1 MKRFLSAPKKRK
13 TDMSYNLFSRVYDTL
28 TENVEYSRRAG
39 CFCSLLSENGIDGG
53 LLLDLACGTGSLSV
67 EFAKRG
73 FSVIGVDISEDM
85 LSVAQEKAYEAK
97 QDILFLKQ
105 DMRSLDLFG
114 TINCAVCALDSL
126 NHLESI
132 EDIEQTFKKV
142 SLFLEDG
149 GLFIFDMNTLYKHRE
164 ILRNNS
170 FIYDCNGVFCAWQ
183 NTLRD
188 DGATVDINLDFFV
201 ENEDSSYSRFCESFS
216 EKAYETDDIISAL
229 KKADFNIISILN
241 DLTNDTPDEKP
252 ERVVFVARRN
262 NR

>member
-1 MKRFLSAPKKRK
+1 MKRFLSASAKIKA
-13 TDMSYNLFSRVYDTL
+13 DMSYNFFSRFYDTL
-28 TENVEYSRRAG
+28 TENVEYFRRAG
-39 CFCSLLSENGIDGG
+39 FFCSLLSENGIDGG

-67 EFAKRG
+67 EFAKKG

-85 LSVAQEKAYEAK
+85 LSVAQKKAYEAK

-132 EDIEQTFKKV
+132 EDVEQTFKRV

-149 GLFIFDMNTLYKHRE
+149 GLFVFDMNTLYKHRE
-164 ILRNNS
+164 ILKNNS
-170 FIYDCNGVFCAWQ
+170 FIYDCGDVFCVWQ
-183 NTLRD
+183 NTLTD
-188 DGATVDINLDFFV
+188 DNATVEINLDFFAK
-201 ENEDSSYSRFCESFS
+201 NGDSSYSRFCESFR
-216 EKAYETDDIISAL
+216 EKAYETDAVTSAL
-229 KKADFNIISILN
+229 EKADFSVIGILN
-241 DLTNDTPDEKP
+241 GLTHDAPDEKS